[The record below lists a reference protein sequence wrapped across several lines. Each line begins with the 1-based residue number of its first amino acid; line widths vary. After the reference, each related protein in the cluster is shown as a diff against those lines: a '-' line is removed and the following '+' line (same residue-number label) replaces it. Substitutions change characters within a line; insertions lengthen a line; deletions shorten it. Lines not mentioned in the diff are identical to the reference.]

1 VVKICYR
8 NGMKTA
14 AAHSRYV
21 GKAGKGLDGG
31 DPTFFDKEKE
41 GIDGVAEV
49 KRWRDEGDVR
59 WWKLPVS
66 PENPLSGPEAYQ
78 EMIRHMM
85 AHAEQDLGTK
95 LEWVAATHYDALERG
110 GKVHTHVI
118 IRGRDDQGDP
128 LAIHPDY
135 IMNGFRTHV
144 REFLTYD
151 SRFGLGERTLEEI
164 QRAKQRSNEIREM
177 REEGLELVNMA
188 RETGTIT
195 RQHAAQME
203 KLVRS
208 GSAQEI
214 ELVLGNIRHEVDR
227 DQERLRERS
236 KSLDM
241 GY

>member
-118 IRGRDDQGDP
+118 IRGRDDQGDLRQP
-128 LAIHPDY
+128 L
-135 IMNGFRTHV
+135 RTW
-144 REFLTYD
+144 
-151 SRFGLGERTLEEI
+151 
-164 QRAKQRSNEIREM
+164 
-177 REEGLELVNMA
+177 
-188 RETGTIT
+188 
-195 RQHAAQME
+195 
-203 KLVRS
+203 
-208 GSAQEI
+208 
-214 ELVLGNIRHEVDR
+214 
-227 DQERLRERS
+227 
-236 KSLDM
+236 
-241 GY
+241 